1 MLILITTSLAG
12 RRASFHPCNF
22 TPVIPLCALDQIGVG
37 VYNIKFPVLRAI
49 IHFGGPVTLATYIFS
64 HSVIS
69 IAATLSIHT
78 MSNKAVIP
86 FLVGMMLLTGVCN
99 TILNKYQVRTAL
111 VVDISVFVAR
121 PLSRN
126 SY

>member
-1 MLILITTSLAG
+1 MNFLFEG
-12 RRASFHPCNF
+12 HHSFWG
-22 TPVIPLCALDQIGVG
+22 L
-37 VYNIKFPVLRAI
+37 
-49 IHFGGPVTLATYIFS
+49 VTLATYIFS
-64 HSVIS
+64 YSVIS
-69 IAATLSIHT
+69 VAATLHT